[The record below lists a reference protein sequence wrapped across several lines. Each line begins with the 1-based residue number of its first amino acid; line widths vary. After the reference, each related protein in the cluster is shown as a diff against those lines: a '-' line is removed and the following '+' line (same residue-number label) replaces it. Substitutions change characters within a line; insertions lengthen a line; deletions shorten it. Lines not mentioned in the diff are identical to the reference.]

1 MIWSGSNLCH
11 LLSKQLQSF
20 QVGSYQPSWLL
31 SSPFSTLNPK
41 NSTSFTNRSGHIT
54 LLFNL
59 FNYSSLSTA
68 RWLNTKT
75 YPLVLRGQYALARA
89 SAPDARASPGQ
100 WLYPAFSSWVLVSPS
115 CQLLR
120 EASWPP
126 CTAQSPPS
134 LALMDPVPS
143 PCGIYTSVCFFDI
156 NTLGV
161 FFPSPAFSKVNK
173 KSCLCLNCA
182 YCVNQPQNSKP
193 LVADKM
199 AWWGERGGTILGSC
213 PSFTTTSLQVR
224 LSGGSQGADSSSFR
238 SAAGPPAT
246 RPPYAEADTDEA
258 DGDTDALH
266 GGCELLRESCQ
277 LRFSQLQ
284 QAIIFLHD
292 QIQSD
297 YQRSLA
303 LFFQRLCFPSFLF
316 CFTLHKV
323 REPSGGNL

>member
-1 MIWSGSNLCH
+1 MIWSGSNLYH

-20 QVGSYQPSWLL
+20 QVASYQPSWLL

-100 WLYPAFSSWVLVSPS
+100 WLYPSFSSWVLVSPS
-115 CQLLR
+115 YQLLR

-143 PCGIYTSVCFFDI
+143 PCGIYTSVCLFDLS
-156 NTLGV
+156 TLGV
-161 FFPSPAFSKVNK
+161 FFSL
-173 KSCLCLNCA
+173 SC
-182 YCVNQPQNSKP
+182 
-193 LVADKM
+193 
-199 AWWGERGGTILGSC
+199 
-213 PSFTTTSLQVR
+213 
-224 LSGGSQGADSSSFR
+224 
-238 SAAGPPAT
+238 
-246 RPPYAEADTDEA
+246 
-258 DGDTDALH
+258 
-266 GGCELLRESCQ
+266 
-277 LRFSQLQ
+277 
-284 QAIIFLHD
+284 
-292 QIQSD
+292 
-297 YQRSLA
+297 
-303 LFFQRLCFPSFLF
+303 FF
-316 CFTLHKV
+316 
-323 REPSGGNL
+323 